1 MNIYFGS
8 VASAPSINSHSQ
20 SSRLGHSTKSIN
32 TGVSNVSSKP
42 PAALAN
48 ALSLFTGA
56 SEFNEPAP
64 ARMNV
69 ALRRHSSANPWGFRV
84 QGGSDYKLQ
93 LTVCKTQSG
102 SPSEGVLHR
111 GDAII
116 SINGEN
122 TRNLSHEEAT
132 EKIKS
137 SGTDLQLT
145 IARWQGGDLS
155 DLRPKGQ
162 IKFTAPQYAR

>member
-8 VASAPSINSHSQ
+8 MASVPGVNSHVQ
-20 SSRLGHSTKSIN
+20 SSRISHAQKLNNATPVAS
-32 TGVSNVSSKP
+32 SSKP
-42 PAALAN
+42 HTTLTN
-48 ALSLFTGA
+48 ALSLLTGA
-56 SEFNEPAP
+56 SEISEPAP
-64 ARMNV
+64 ARLNV

-93 LTVCKTQSG
+93 LTTQSG

-116 SINGEN
+116 SINGESA
-122 TRNLSHEEAT
+122 RNLSHEQAT

-145 IARWQGGDLS
+145 IARRQGGELS

>member
-8 VASAPSINSHSQ
+8 MASVPGVNSHVQ
-20 SSRLGHSTKSIN
+20 SSRISHAQKLNNATPVAS
-32 TGVSNVSSKP
+32 SSKP
-42 PAALAN
+42 HTTLTN
-48 ALSLFTGA
+48 ALSLLTGA
-56 SEFNEPAP
+56 SEISEPAP
-64 ARMNV
+64 ARLNV

-93 LTVCKTQSG
+93 LTVCKASTQSG

-116 SINGEN
+116 SINGESA
-122 TRNLSHEEAT
+122 RNLSHEQAT

-145 IARWQGGDLS
+145 IAR
-155 DLRPKGQ
+155 
-162 IKFTAPQYAR
+162 